1 MPAQLT
7 SMVGRLQ
14 KQVKEL
20 SLAQRV
26 FAVLLGAGLVL
37 AAIALTQ
44 WINKPQMSPL
54 FTNLSPTDAAAIVDE
69 LNSSGVPYELT
80 AGGSTIMVPNS
91 QLYDTR
97 LQVASE
103 GLLANSDAGYSLLD
117 GMSMTSS
124 EFQQQVT
131 YQRALEGELA
141 RTIGAMDGVSAAS
154 VKLALPQE
162 SVFVSETPDP
172 TASVFIQTGATGA
185 LPPASVQAIV
195 HLVSAS
201 IENMKPEG
209 VAVIDSNG
217 VVLSSV
223 GGDSSTVMQSGQISE
238 YEQRIATNVQ
248 AMLDRVVG
256 AGNAVVSVSAELDYD
271 KTQTTTETFSS
282 DPSAA
287 PLSESTTREEY
298 TNASNETTAGGVLGP
313 DNITQPVD
321 AASDNGSYLKET
333 AVRNNA
339 VNKVTSV
346 QETAP
351 GSVKRQSVSVVV
363 SKEAAASLNM
373 GELEDMVAAA
383 AGFDEGR
390 GDVVSVSRMT
400 FDETAAETAQVALS
414 EAVAEERAAATKAM
428 YIDIS
433 KWAVLGLVVVLVFF
447 LILRMSR
454 RVGEPDRMTLSV
466 EAIEELEQRTQSAL
480 EQRAQ
485 AVLDKAA
492 AAAAGELVLEAPA
505 VPDME
510 DVAAAV
516 RNEIMT
522 FAAQQPA
529 EVAEVLRGWINSGR
543 QR

>member
-7 SMVGRLQ
+7 SMFGRVQ
-14 KQVKEL
+14 KQVQEL

-97 LQVASE
+97 LRVASE

-154 VKLALPQE
+154 VKLAIPQE

-172 TASVFIQTGATGA
+172 TASVFIQTGSTGA

-201 IENMKPEG
+201 IESMKPEG

-223 GGDSSTVMQSGQISE
+223 GGDNSTVMQSGQISE
-238 YEQRIATNVQ
+238 YEKRIATSVQ

-256 AGNAVVSVSAELDYD
+256 SGNAVVSVSAELDYD
-271 KTQTTTETFSS
+271 KTHTTTETYSS

-287 PLSESTTREEY
+287 PISESTTREEY
-298 TNASNETTAGGVLGP
+298 SNSSLEATTGGVLGA
-313 DNITQPVD
+313 DNLIQPRD
-321 AASDNGSYLKET
+321 EASDTGNYLKET

-373 GELEDMVAAA
+373 GELEQMVAAA
-383 AGFDEGR
+383 AGIDEDR

-400 FDETAAETAQVALS
+400 FDQTMAETAQMALT
-414 EAVAEERAAATKAM
+414 EAVASERAAATKAM
-428 YIDIS
+428 YIDIA
-433 KWAVLGLVVVLVFF
+433 KWVVLGLVVILVFF

-454 RVGEPDRMTLSV
+454 NAGATDRMSLSL

-492 AAAAGELVLEAPA
+492 AAAAGELALEAPP

-510 DVAAAV
+510 DVAAEV

>member
-7 SMVGRLQ
+7 SMFGRVQ
-14 KQVKEL
+14 KQVQEL

-80 AGGSTIMVPNS
+80 ASGSTIMVPNS

-97 LQVASE
+97 LRVAAE

-154 VKLALPQE
+154 VKLAIPQE

-172 TASVFIQTGATGA
+172 TASVFIQTGSTGA

-201 IENMKPEG
+201 IESMKPEG

-217 VVLSSV
+217 IVLSSV
-223 GGDSSTVMQSGQISE
+223 GGDNSTVMQSGQISE
-238 YEQRIATNVQ
+238 YEKRIATSVQ

-256 AGNAVVSVSAELDYD
+256 SGNAVVSVSAELDYD
-271 KTQTTTETFSS
+271 KTHTTTETYSS

-287 PLSESTTREEY
+287 PISESMTREEY
-298 TNASNETTAGGVLGP
+298 SNSSLEATTGGVLGA
-313 DNITQPVD
+313 DNLIQPRD
-321 AASDNGSYLKET
+321 EASDTGNYLKET

-373 GELEDMVAAA
+373 GELEQMVAAA
-383 AGFDEGR
+383 AGVDEDR

-400 FDETAAETAQVALS
+400 FDQTMAETAQVALS
-414 EAVAEERAAATKAM
+414 EAVASERAAATKAM
-428 YIDIS
+428 YIDIA
-433 KWAVLGLVVVLVFF
+433 KWVVLGLVVILVFF

-454 RVGEPDRMTLSV
+454 NAGATDRMSLSL

-492 AAAAGELVLEAPA
+492 AAAAGELALEAPP

-510 DVAAAV
+510 DVAAEV

>member
-1 MPAQLT
+1 MPAQISSL
-7 SMVGRLQ
+7 VERLQ

-26 FAVLLGAGLVL
+26 FAVLMAAGLVL

-44 WINKPQMSPL
+44 WVNKPQMSPL

-80 AGGSTIMVPNS
+80 AGGSTILVPNS

-97 LQVASE
+97 LRVASE

-117 GMSMTSS
+117 NMSMTSS

-141 RTIGAMDGVSAAS
+141 KTISAMDGVSAAS

-162 SVFVSETPDP
+162 SVFVSQQADP
-172 TASVFIQTGATGA
+172 TASVFIQTGPAGT

-201 IENMKPEG
+201 IENMRAED

-223 GGDSSTVMQSGQISE
+223 GGDSSTVMQAGQVSE
-238 YEQRIATNVQ
+238 FEQRVARNVQ

-282 DPSAA
+282 DPEAA

-298 TNASNETTAGGVLGP
+298 TGTNNSTATGVLGP
-313 DNITQPVD
+313 DNIGGPATED
-321 AASDNGSYLKET
+321 DNGSYLKET

-373 GELEDMVAAA
+373 GELEQMVAAA
-383 AGFDEGR
+383 AGLDEER
-390 GDVVSVSRMT
+390 GDVVSVSRME
-400 FDETAAETAQVALS
+400 FDSTAAETAHEALTQ
-414 EAVAEERAAATKAM
+414 AVAEERAAATKAM
-428 YIDIS
+428 YIDIA
-433 KWAVLGLVVVLVFF
+433 KWVVLGLVVILVFV

-454 RVGEPDRMTLSV
+454 RAREDERMTLSL

-492 AAAAGELVLEAPA
+492 AAAAGELALEAPP

-510 DVAAAV
+510 DVAAEV

>member
-7 SMVGRLQ
+7 SMFGRVQ
-14 KQVKEL
+14 KQVQEL

-97 LQVASE
+97 LRVASE

-154 VKLALPQE
+154 VKLAIPQE

-172 TASVFIQTGATGA
+172 TASVFIQTGSTGA

-201 IENMKPEG
+201 IESMKPEG

-223 GGDSSTVMQSGQISE
+223 GGDNSTVMQSGQISE
-238 YEQRIATNVQ
+238 YEKRIATSVQ

-256 AGNAVVSVSAELDYD
+256 SGNAVVSVSAELDYD
-271 KTQTTTETFSS
+271 KTHTTTETYSS

-287 PLSESTTREEY
+287 PISESMTREEY
-298 TNASNETTAGGVLGP
+298 SNSSLEATTGGVLGA
-313 DNITQPVD
+313 DNLIQPRD
-321 AASDNGSYLKET
+321 EASDTGNYLKET

-373 GELEDMVAAA
+373 GELEQMVAAA
-383 AGFDEGR
+383 AGIDEDR

-400 FDETAAETAQVALS
+400 FDQTMAETAQMALT
-414 EAVAEERAAATKAM
+414 EAVASERAAATKAM
-428 YIDIS
+428 YIDIA
-433 KWAVLGLVVVLVFF
+433 KWVVLGLVVILVFF

-454 RVGEPDRMTLSV
+454 NAGATDRMSLSL

-492 AAAAGELVLEAPA
+492 AAAAGELALEAPP

-510 DVAAAV
+510 DVAAEV

>member
-7 SMVGRLQ
+7 SMFGRVQ
-14 KQVKEL
+14 KQVQEL

-97 LQVASE
+97 LRVAAE

-154 VKLALPQE
+154 VKLAIPQE

-172 TASVFIQTGATGA
+172 TASVFIQTGSTGA

-201 IENMKPEG
+201 IESMKPEG

-217 VVLSSV
+217 IVLSSV
-223 GGDSSTVMQSGQISE
+223 GGDNSTVMQSGQISE
-238 YEQRIATNVQ
+238 YEKRIATSVQ

-256 AGNAVVSVSAELDYD
+256 SGNAVVSVSAELDYD
-271 KTQTTTETFSS
+271 KTHTTTETYSS

-287 PLSESTTREEY
+287 PISESTTREEY
-298 TNASNETTAGGVLGP
+298 SNSSLEATTGGVLGA
-313 DNITQPVD
+313 DNLIQPRD
-321 AASDNGSYLKET
+321 EASDTGNYLKET

-373 GELEDMVAAA
+373 GELEQMVAAA
-383 AGFDEGR
+383 AGVDEDR

-400 FDETAAETAQVALS
+400 FDQTMAETAQVALS
-414 EAVAEERAAATKAM
+414 EAVASERAAATKAM
-428 YIDIS
+428 YIDIA
-433 KWAVLGLVVVLVFF
+433 KWVVLGLVVILVFF

-454 RVGEPDRMTLSV
+454 NAGATDRMSLSL

-492 AAAAGELVLEAPA
+492 AAAAGELALEAPP

-510 DVAAAV
+510 DVAAEV

>member
-7 SMVGRLQ
+7 SMFGRVQ
-14 KQVKEL
+14 KQVQEL

-97 LQVASE
+97 LRVASE

-154 VKLALPQE
+154 VKLAIPQE

-172 TASVFIQTGATGA
+172 TASVFIQTGSTGA

-201 IENMKPEG
+201 IESMKPEG

-223 GGDSSTVMQSGQISE
+223 GGDNSTVMQSGQISE
-238 YEQRIATNVQ
+238 YEKRIATSVQ

-256 AGNAVVSVSAELDYD
+256 SGNAVVSVSAELDYD
-271 KTQTTTETFSS
+271 KTHTTTETYSS

-287 PLSESTTREEY
+287 PISESMTREEY
-298 TNASNETTAGGVLGP
+298 SNSSLEATTGGVLGA
-313 DNITQPVD
+313 DNLIQPRD
-321 AASDNGSYLKET
+321 EASDTGNYLKET

-373 GELEDMVAAA
+373 GELEQMVAAA
-383 AGFDEGR
+383 AGIDEDR

-400 FDETAAETAQVALS
+400 FDQTMAETAQVALT
-414 EAVAEERAAATKAM
+414 EAVASERAAATKAM
-428 YIDIS
+428 YIDIA
-433 KWAVLGLVVVLVFF
+433 KWVVLGLVVILVFF

-454 RVGEPDRMTLSV
+454 NAGATDRMSLSL

-492 AAAAGELVLEAPA
+492 AAAAGELALEAPP

-510 DVAAAV
+510 DVAAEV

>member
-1 MPAQLT
+1 MPAQIS
-7 SMVGRLQ
+7 SMVERLQ
-14 KQVKEL
+14 KQIKQL

-80 AGGSTIMVPNS
+80 AGGSTILVPNS

-97 LQVASE
+97 LRVASE

-117 GMSMTSS
+117 DMSMTSS

-201 IENMKPEG
+201 IEGMKPEG

-238 YEQRIATNVQ
+238 YEQRIASSVQ

-271 KTQTTTETFSS
+271 KTQTTTETFTS

-298 TNASNETTAGGVLGP
+298 TGSNSTETGVLGP
-313 DNITQPVD
+313 DNIGGPAPD
-321 AASDNGSYLKET
+321 DDNGNYLKET

-373 GELEDMVAAA
+373 GELEQMVAAA
-383 AGFDEGR
+383 AGVDEER

-400 FDETAAETAQVALS
+400 FDKTMAETAQVALT
-414 EAVAEERAAATKAM
+414 EAVANERAAATKAM
-428 YIDIS
+428 YIDIT
-433 KWAVLGLVVVLVFF
+433 KWAVLGLVVILVFV

-454 RVGEPDRMTLSV
+454 RAREDERMTLSL

-492 AAAAGELVLEAPA
+492 AAAAGELALEAPP

-510 DVAAAV
+510 DVAAEV

>member
-7 SMVGRLQ
+7 SMFGRVQ
-14 KQVKEL
+14 KQVQEL

-97 LQVASE
+97 LRVASE

-154 VKLALPQE
+154 VKLAIPQE

-172 TASVFIQTGATGA
+172 TASVFIQTGSTGA

-201 IENMKPEG
+201 IESMKPEG

-223 GGDSSTVMQSGQISE
+223 GGDNSTVMQSGQISE
-238 YEQRIATNVQ
+238 YEKRIATSVQ

-256 AGNAVVSVSAELDYD
+256 SGNAVVSVSAELDYD
-271 KTQTTTETFSS
+271 KTHTTTETYSS

-287 PLSESTTREEY
+287 PISESMTREEY
-298 TNASNETTAGGVLGP
+298 SNSSLEATTGGVLGA
-313 DNITQPVD
+313 DNLIQPRD
-321 AASDNGSYLKET
+321 EASDTGNYLKET

-373 GELEDMVAAA
+373 GELEQMVAAA
-383 AGFDEGR
+383 AGVDEDR

-400 FDETAAETAQVALS
+400 FDQTMAETAQVALT
-414 EAVAEERAAATKAM
+414 EAVASERAAATKAM
-428 YIDIS
+428 YIDIA
-433 KWAVLGLVVVLVFF
+433 KWVVLGLVVILVFF

-454 RVGEPDRMTLSV
+454 NAGATDRMSLSL

-492 AAAAGELVLEAPA
+492 AAAAGELALEAPP

-510 DVAAAV
+510 DVAAEV

>member
-7 SMVGRLQ
+7 SMFGRVQ
-14 KQVKEL
+14 KQVQEL

-97 LQVASE
+97 LRVAAE

-154 VKLALPQE
+154 VKLAIPQE

-172 TASVFIQTGATGA
+172 TASVFIQTGSTGA

-201 IENMKPEG
+201 IESMKPEG

-223 GGDSSTVMQSGQISE
+223 GGDNSTVMQSGQISE
-238 YEQRIATNVQ
+238 YEKRIATSVQ

-256 AGNAVVSVSAELDYD
+256 SGNAVVSVSAELDYD
-271 KTQTTTETFSS
+271 KTHTTTETYSS

-287 PLSESTTREEY
+287 PISESTTREEY
-298 TNASNETTAGGVLGP
+298 SNSSLEATTGGVLGA
-313 DNITQPVD
+313 DNLIQPRD
-321 AASDNGSYLKET
+321 EASDTGNYLKET

-373 GELEDMVAAA
+373 GELEQMVAAA
-383 AGFDEGR
+383 AGIDEDR

-400 FDETAAETAQVALS
+400 FDQTMAETAQMALT
-414 EAVAEERAAATKAM
+414 EAVASERAAATKAM
-428 YIDIS
+428 YIDIA
-433 KWAVLGLVVVLVFF
+433 KWVVLGLVVILVFF

-454 RVGEPDRMTLSV
+454 NAGATDRMSLSL

-492 AAAAGELVLEAPA
+492 AAAAGELALEAPP

-510 DVAAAV
+510 DVAAEV

>member
-7 SMVGRLQ
+7 SMFGRVQ
-14 KQVKEL
+14 KQVQEL

-97 LQVASE
+97 LRVASE

-154 VKLALPQE
+154 VKLAIPQE

-172 TASVFIQTGATGA
+172 TASVFIQTGSTGA

-201 IENMKPEG
+201 IESMKPEG

-217 VVLSSV
+217 IVLSSV
-223 GGDSSTVMQSGQISE
+223 GGDNSTVMQSGQISE
-238 YEQRIATNVQ
+238 YEKRIATSVQ

-256 AGNAVVSVSAELDYD
+256 SGNAVVSVSAELDYD
-271 KTQTTTETFSS
+271 KTHTTTETYSS

-287 PLSESTTREEY
+287 PISESTTREEY
-298 TNASNETTAGGVLGP
+298 SNSSLEATTGGVLGA
-313 DNITQPVD
+313 DNLIQPRD
-321 AASDNGSYLKET
+321 EASDTGNYLKET

-373 GELEDMVAAA
+373 GELEQMVAAA
-383 AGFDEGR
+383 AGIDEDR

-400 FDETAAETAQVALS
+400 FDQTMAETAQVALS
-414 EAVAEERAAATKAM
+414 EAVASERAAATKAM
-428 YIDIS
+428 YIDIA
-433 KWAVLGLVVVLVFF
+433 KWVVLGLVVILVFF

-454 RVGEPDRMTLSV
+454 NAGATDRMSLSL

-492 AAAAGELVLEAPA
+492 AAAAGELALEAPP

-510 DVAAAV
+510 DVAAEV

>member
-80 AGGSTIMVPNS
+80 AGGSTILVPNS

>member
-7 SMVGRLQ
+7 SMFGRVQ
-14 KQVKEL
+14 KQVQEL

-97 LQVASE
+97 LRVAAE

-154 VKLALPQE
+154 VKLAIPQE

-172 TASVFIQTGATGA
+172 TASVFIQTGSTGA

-201 IENMKPEG
+201 IESMKPEG

-223 GGDSSTVMQSGQISE
+223 GGDNSTVMQSGQISE
-238 YEQRIATNVQ
+238 YEKRIATSVQ

-256 AGNAVVSVSAELDYD
+256 SGNAVVSVSAELDYD
-271 KTQTTTETFSS
+271 KTHTTTETYSS

-287 PLSESTTREEY
+287 PISESMTREEY
-298 TNASNETTAGGVLGP
+298 SNSSLEATTGGVLGA
-313 DNITQPVD
+313 DNLIQPRD
-321 AASDNGSYLKET
+321 EASDTGNYLKET

-373 GELEDMVAAA
+373 GELEQMVAAA
-383 AGFDEGR
+383 AGIDEDR

-400 FDETAAETAQVALS
+400 FDQTMAETAQVALT
-414 EAVAEERAAATKAM
+414 EAVASERAAATKAM
-428 YIDIS
+428 YIDIA
-433 KWAVLGLVVVLVFF
+433 KWAVLGLVVILVFF

-454 RVGEPDRMTLSV
+454 NAGATDRMSLSL

-492 AAAAGELVLEAPA
+492 AAAAGELALEAPP

-510 DVAAAV
+510 DVAAEV

>member
-1 MPAQLT
+1 
-7 SMVGRLQ
+7 
-14 KQVKEL
+14 
-20 SLAQRV
+20 
-26 FAVLLGAGLVL
+26 
-37 AAIALTQ
+37 
-44 WINKPQMSPL
+44 
-54 FTNLSPTDAAAIVDE
+54 
-69 LNSSGVPYELT
+69 
-80 AGGSTIMVPNS
+80 
-91 QLYDTR
+91 
-97 LQVASE
+97 
-103 GLLANSDAGYSLLD
+103 
-117 GMSMTSS
+117 MTSS

>member
-223 GGDSSTVMQSGQISE
+223 GGESSTVMQSGQISE
-238 YEQRIATNVQ
+238 YEKRIATNVQ

-271 KTQTTTETFSS
+271 KTQTTTETFTS

-339 VNKVTSV
+339 VNRVTSV

-373 GELEDMVAAA
+373 GELEEMVAAA

-400 FDETAAETAQVALS
+400 FDETAAETAQVALT

-447 LILRMSR
+447 LILKMSR
-454 RVGEPDRMTLSV
+454 RAGEADRMTLSL

-492 AAAAGELVLEAPA
+492 AAAAGELALEAPP

-510 DVAAAV
+510 DVAAEV

>member
-1 MPAQLT
+1 MPAQISSL
-7 SMVGRLQ
+7 VGRLQ
-14 KQVKEL
+14 KQVREL

-26 FAVLLGAGLVL
+26 FAVLLAAGLVL
-37 AAIALTQ
+37 AAIALAQ
-44 WINKPQMSPL
+44 WINKPQMAPL
-54 FTNLSPTDAAAIVDE
+54 FTNLSPTDAASIVDE
-69 LNSSGVPYELT
+69 LNSQGVPYELT
-80 AGGSTIMVPNS
+80 AGGTTVMVPKS

-97 LQVASE
+97 LEVASA
-103 GLLANSDAGYSLLD
+103 GLLANSDAGYALLD
-117 GMSMTSS
+117 NMSMTSS

-141 RTIGAMDGVSAAS
+141 RTIGAMDGVTAAS

-162 SVFVSETPDP
+162 SVFVSEKADP
-172 TASVFIQTGATGA
+172 TASVFIDTGANGTI
-185 LPPASVQAIV
+185 PPASVQAIV

-201 IENMKPEG
+201 IEGMQPDD

-223 GGDSSTVMQSGQISE
+223 GGDSSTVMQSGQVAD
-238 YEQRIATNVQ
+238 YEHRIAAGVQ

-271 KTQTTTETFSS
+271 KTQTTTETYSS

-287 PLSESTTREEY
+287 PISESTTREEY
-298 TNASNETTAGGVLGP
+298 TGAQSTATGVLGP
-313 DNITQPVD
+313 DNIGGPATD
-321 AASDNGSYLKET
+321 ADNGSYLRET
-333 AVRNNA
+333 AVRNNS
-339 VNKVTSV
+339 VNRVTEV

-363 SKEAAASLNM
+363 SKDAAAGM
-373 GELEDMVAAA
+373 DMAQLEQMVAAA
-383 AGFDEGR
+383 AGVDPER
-390 GDVVSVSRMT
+390 GDVVSVSRMA
-400 FDETAAETAQVALS
+400 FDTSVAETAKTALT
-414 EAVAEERAAATKAM
+414 EAVAQERAAATKAM
-428 YIDIS
+428 YIDIT
-433 KWAVLGLVVVLVFF
+433 KWVVLGVVVLLVFV

-454 RVGEPDRMTLSV
+454 RSREDERMTLSL

-492 AAAAGELVLEAPA
+492 AAAAGELELPPAP

-510 DVAAAV
+510 DVAAEV
-516 RNEIMT
+516 RNEIMN

>member
-7 SMVGRLQ
+7 SMFGRVQ
-14 KQVKEL
+14 KQVQEL

-97 LQVASE
+97 LRVAAE

-141 RTIGAMDGVSAAS
+141 RTLGAMDGVSAAS
-154 VKLALPQE
+154 VKLAIPQE

-172 TASVFIQTGATGA
+172 TASVFIQTGSTGA

-201 IENMKPEG
+201 IESMKPEG

-223 GGDSSTVMQSGQISE
+223 GGDNSTVMQSGQISE
-238 YEQRIATNVQ
+238 YEKRIATSVQ

-256 AGNAVVSVSAELDYD
+256 SGNAVVSVSAELDYD
-271 KTQTTTETFSS
+271 KTPPPPRPIRRTPRRL
-282 DPSAA
+282 PSA
-287 PLSESTTREEY
+287 
-298 TNASNETTAGGVLGP
+298 
-313 DNITQPVD
+313 
-321 AASDNGSYLKET
+321 
-333 AVRNNA
+333 
-339 VNKVTSV
+339 
-346 QETAP
+346 
-351 GSVKRQSVSVVV
+351 
-363 SKEAAASLNM
+363 
-373 GELEDMVAAA
+373 
-383 AGFDEGR
+383 
-390 GDVVSVSRMT
+390 SR
-400 FDETAAETAQVALS
+400 
-414 EAVAEERAAATKAM
+414 
-428 YIDIS
+428 
-433 KWAVLGLVVVLVFF
+433 
-447 LILRMSR
+447 
-454 RVGEPDRMTLSV
+454 
-466 EAIEELEQRTQSAL
+466 
-480 EQRAQ
+480 
-485 AVLDKAA
+485 
-492 AAAAGELVLEAPA
+492 
-505 VPDME
+505 
-510 DVAAAV
+510 
-516 RNEIMT
+516 
-522 FAAQQPA
+522 
-529 EVAEVLRGWINSGR
+529 
-543 QR
+543 

>member
-454 RVGEPDRMTLSV
+454 RTGETDRMTLSV

>member
-7 SMVGRLQ
+7 SMFGRVQ
-14 KQVKEL
+14 KQVQEL

-97 LQVASE
+97 LRVASE

-154 VKLALPQE
+154 VKLAIPQE

-172 TASVFIQTGATGA
+172 TASVFIQTGSTGA

-201 IENMKPEG
+201 IESMKPEG

-223 GGDSSTVMQSGQISE
+223 GGDNSTVMQSGQISE
-238 YEQRIATNVQ
+238 YEKRIATSVQ

-256 AGNAVVSVSAELDYD
+256 SGNAVVSVSAELDYD
-271 KTQTTTETFSS
+271 KTHTTTETYSS

-287 PLSESTTREEY
+287 PISESMTREEY
-298 TNASNETTAGGVLGP
+298 SNSSLEATTGGVLGA
-313 DNITQPVD
+313 DNLIQPRD
-321 AASDNGSYLKET
+321 EASDTGNYLKET

-373 GELEDMVAAA
+373 GELEQMVAAA
-383 AGFDEGR
+383 AGIDEDR

-400 FDETAAETAQVALS
+400 FDQTMAETAQVALS
-414 EAVAEERAAATKAM
+414 EAVASERAAATKAM
-428 YIDIS
+428 YIDIA
-433 KWAVLGLVVVLVFF
+433 KWVVLGLVVILVFF

-454 RVGEPDRMTLSV
+454 NAGATDRMSLSL

-492 AAAAGELVLEAPA
+492 AAAAGELALEAPP

-510 DVAAAV
+510 DVAAEV

>member
-7 SMVGRLQ
+7 SMFGRVQ
-14 KQVKEL
+14 KQVQEL

-97 LQVASE
+97 LRVASE

-154 VKLALPQE
+154 VKLAIPQE

-172 TASVFIQTGATGA
+172 TASVFIQTGSTGA

-201 IENMKPEG
+201 IESMKPEG

-217 VVLSSV
+217 IVLSSV
-223 GGDSSTVMQSGQISE
+223 GGDNSTVMQSGQISE
-238 YEQRIATNVQ
+238 YEKRIATSVQ

-256 AGNAVVSVSAELDYD
+256 SGNAVVSVSAELDYD
-271 KTQTTTETFSS
+271 KTHTTTETYSS

-287 PLSESTTREEY
+287 PISESMTREEY
-298 TNASNETTAGGVLGP
+298 SNSSLEATTGGVLGA
-313 DNITQPVD
+313 DNLIQPRD
-321 AASDNGSYLKET
+321 EASDTGNYLKET

-373 GELEDMVAAA
+373 GELEQMVAAA
-383 AGFDEGR
+383 AGIDEDR

-400 FDETAAETAQVALS
+400 FDQTMAETAQVALT
-414 EAVAEERAAATKAM
+414 EAVASERAAATKAM
-428 YIDIS
+428 YIDIA
-433 KWAVLGLVVVLVFF
+433 KWVVLGLVVILVFF

-454 RVGEPDRMTLSV
+454 NAGATDRMSLSL

-492 AAAAGELVLEAPA
+492 AAAAGELALEAPP

-510 DVAAAV
+510 DVAAEV

>member
-7 SMVGRLQ
+7 SMFGRVQ
-14 KQVKEL
+14 KQVQEL

-97 LQVASE
+97 LRVASE

-154 VKLALPQE
+154 VKLAIPQE

-172 TASVFIQTGATGA
+172 TASVFIQTGSTGA

-201 IENMKPEG
+201 IESMKPEG

-223 GGDSSTVMQSGQISE
+223 GGDNSTVMQSGQISE
-238 YEQRIATNVQ
+238 YEKRIATSVQ

-256 AGNAVVSVSAELDYD
+256 SGNAVVSVSAELDYD
-271 KTQTTTETFSS
+271 KTHTTTETYSS

-287 PLSESTTREEY
+287 PISESMTREEY
-298 TNASNETTAGGVLGP
+298 SNSSLEATTGGVLGA
-313 DNITQPVD
+313 DNLTQPRD
-321 AASDNGSYLKET
+321 EASDTGNYLKET

-373 GELEDMVAAA
+373 GELEQMVAAA
-383 AGFDEGR
+383 AGIDEDR

-400 FDETAAETAQVALS
+400 FDQTMAETAQMALT
-414 EAVAEERAAATKAM
+414 EAVASERAAATKAM
-428 YIDIS
+428 YIDIA
-433 KWAVLGLVVVLVFF
+433 KWVVLGLVVILVFF

-454 RVGEPDRMTLSV
+454 NAGATDRMSLSL

-492 AAAAGELVLEAPA
+492 AAAAGELALEAPP

-510 DVAAAV
+510 DVAAEV

>member
-80 AGGSTIMVPNS
+80 AGGSTILVPNS

-223 GGDSSTVMQSGQISE
+223 GGESSTVMQSGQISE
-238 YEQRIATNVQ
+238 YEKRIATNVQ

-271 KTQTTTETFSS
+271 KTQTTTETFTS

-339 VNKVTSV
+339 VNRVTSV

-363 SKEAAASLNM
+363 SKDAAASLNM
-373 GELEDMVAAA
+373 GELEEMVAAA

-400 FDETAAETAQVALS
+400 FDETAAETAQVALT

-447 LILRMSR
+447 LILKMSR
-454 RVGEPDRMTLSV
+454 RAGEADRMTLSL

-492 AAAAGELVLEAPA
+492 AAAAGELALEAPP

-510 DVAAAV
+510 DVAAEV

>member
-7 SMVGRLQ
+7 SMFGRVQ
-14 KQVKEL
+14 KQVQEL

-97 LQVASE
+97 LRVASE

-154 VKLALPQE
+154 VKLAIPQE

-172 TASVFIQTGATGA
+172 TASVFIQTGSTGA

-201 IENMKPEG
+201 IESMKPEG

-217 VVLSSV
+217 IVLSSV
-223 GGDSSTVMQSGQISE
+223 GGDNSTVMQSGQISE
-238 YEQRIATNVQ
+238 YEKRIATSVQ

-256 AGNAVVSVSAELDYD
+256 SGNAVVSVSAELDYD
-271 KTQTTTETFSS
+271 KTHTTTETYSS

-287 PLSESTTREEY
+287 PISESMTREEY
-298 TNASNETTAGGVLGP
+298 SNSSLEATTGGVLGA
-313 DNITQPVD
+313 DNLIQPRD
-321 AASDNGSYLKET
+321 EASDTGNYLKET

-373 GELEDMVAAA
+373 GELEQMVAAA
-383 AGFDEGR
+383 AGIDEDR

-400 FDETAAETAQVALS
+400 FDQTMAETAQVALS
-414 EAVAEERAAATKAM
+414 EAVASERAAATKAM
-428 YIDIS
+428 YIDIA
-433 KWAVLGLVVVLVFF
+433 KWVVLGLVVILVFF

-454 RVGEPDRMTLSV
+454 NAGATDRMSLSL

-492 AAAAGELVLEAPA
+492 AAAAGELALEAPP

-510 DVAAAV
+510 DVAAEV

>member
-7 SMVGRLQ
+7 SMFGRVQ
-14 KQVKEL
+14 KQVQEL

-97 LQVASE
+97 LRVAAE

-154 VKLALPQE
+154 VKLAIPQE

-172 TASVFIQTGATGA
+172 TASVFIQTGSTGA

-201 IENMKPEG
+201 IESMKPEG

-223 GGDSSTVMQSGQISE
+223 GGDNSTVMQSGQISE
-238 YEQRIATNVQ
+238 YEKRIATSVQ

-256 AGNAVVSVSAELDYD
+256 SGNAVVSVSAELDYD
-271 KTQTTTETFSS
+271 KTHTTTETYSS

-287 PLSESTTREEY
+287 PISESMTREEY
-298 TNASNETTAGGVLGP
+298 SNSSLEATTGGVLGA
-313 DNITQPVD
+313 DNLIQPRD
-321 AASDNGSYLKET
+321 EASDTGNYLKET

-373 GELEDMVAAA
+373 GELEQMVAAA
-383 AGFDEGR
+383 AGIDEDR

-400 FDETAAETAQVALS
+400 FDQTMAETAQVALS
-414 EAVAEERAAATKAM
+414 EAVASERAAATKAM
-428 YIDIS
+428 YIDIA
-433 KWAVLGLVVVLVFF
+433 KWVVLGLVVILVFF

-454 RVGEPDRMTLSV
+454 NAGATDRMSLSL

-492 AAAAGELVLEAPA
+492 AAAAGELALEAPP

-510 DVAAAV
+510 DVAAEV

>member
-7 SMVGRLQ
+7 SMFGRVQ
-14 KQVKEL
+14 KQVQEL

-97 LQVASE
+97 LRVASE

-154 VKLALPQE
+154 VKLAIPQE

-172 TASVFIQTGATGA
+172 TASVFIQTGSTGA

-201 IENMKPEG
+201 IESMKPEG

-217 VVLSSV
+217 IVLSSV
-223 GGDSSTVMQSGQISE
+223 GGDNSTVMQSGQISE
-238 YEQRIATNVQ
+238 YEKRIATSVQ

-256 AGNAVVSVSAELDYD
+256 SGNAVVSVSAELDYD
-271 KTQTTTETFSS
+271 KTHTTTETYSS

-287 PLSESTTREEY
+287 PISESTTREEY
-298 TNASNETTAGGVLGP
+298 SNSSLEATTGGVLGA
-313 DNITQPVD
+313 DNLIQPRD
-321 AASDNGSYLKET
+321 EASDTGNYLKET

-373 GELEDMVAAA
+373 GELEQMVAAA
-383 AGFDEGR
+383 AGIDEDR

-400 FDETAAETAQVALS
+400 FDQTMAETAQMALT
-414 EAVAEERAAATKAM
+414 EAVASERAAATKAM
-428 YIDIS
+428 YIDIA
-433 KWAVLGLVVVLVFF
+433 KWVVLGLVVILVFF

-454 RVGEPDRMTLSV
+454 NAGATDRMSLSL

-492 AAAAGELVLEAPA
+492 AAAAGELALEAPP

-510 DVAAAV
+510 DVAAEV